1 VTWDDV
7 TRVEE
12 KPPGTAR
19 APSKRDCACL
29 IVLAGS
35 AMGEMYKLTRERTI
49 IGRGQKAQVRMVD
62 DGVSREHCEIVME
75 SDKAVLHDLGS
86 TNGTFCRG
94 TRIDRQEL
102 EDGDKSLLGSGTVLK
117 FTFHDNL
124 DETFQRQMY
133 ESALRDDLTKIFNKK
148 YFTDR
153 VESEFAYS
161 LRQKTPLALVTF
173 DVDHFKEVN
182 DTYGHP
188 AGDYVLAEMAA
199 AVQAVVRVEDV
210 FARVGGEEFSIIC
223 RGADITQGR
232 IIAER
237 VRQTVSGHPFVFV
250 GTNIPIT
257 VSAGVATIPD
267 PRIVDAQG
275 FVAAADHALYEAK
288 RTGRDRVCLWR

>member
-1 VTWDDV
+1 MTWDDV
-7 TRVEE
+7 TRVED
-12 KPPGTAR
+12 KPPSPVET
-19 APSKRDCACL
+19 PSKRDCACL

-35 AMGEMYKLTRERTI
+35 AMGEMYKLTRERTV
-49 IGRGQKAQVRMVD
+49 IGRGQKAQVRMLD
-62 DGVSREHCEIVME
+62 DGVSREHCEILMNGE
-75 SDKAVLHDLGS
+75 QAVLHDLGS

-94 TRIDRQEL
+94 ARIERQDL
-102 EDGDKSLLGSGTVLK
+102 EDGDKILVGSGTVLK
-117 FTFHDNL
+117 FTYHDSL

-133 ESALRDDLTKIFNKK
+133 ESALRDDLTKAFNKK

-161 LRQKTPLALVTF
+161 FRQKTSLALVTF

-182 DTYGHP
+182 DSYGHP
-188 AGDYVLAEMAA
+188 AGDYVLAEMAL
-199 AVQAVVRVEDV
+199 AVQGVVRVEDV

-223 RGADITQGR
+223 RGADIAQGR

-237 VRQTVSGHPFVFV
+237 VRQTISSHSFVFA
-250 GTNIPIT
+250 GKKIPVT
-257 VSAGVATIPD
+257 VSAGVAVIQD

>member
-1 VTWDDV
+1 MTWDDV
-7 TRVEE
+7 TRVED
-12 KPPGTAR
+12 KPPDSVEN
-19 APSKRDCACL
+19 PSKRDCACL

-35 AMGEMYKLTRERTI
+35 AMGEMYKLTRERTV
-49 IGRGQKAQVRMVD
+49 IGRGQKAQVRMLD
-62 DGVSREHCEIVME
+62 DGVSREHCEILMNGA
-75 SDKAVLHDLGS
+75 KAVLHYLGS

-94 TRIDRQEL
+94 ARIDRQDL
-102 EDGDKSLLGSGTVLK
+102 EDGDKILVGSGTVLK
-117 FTFHDNL
+117 FTYHDSL

-133 ESALRDDLTKIFNKK
+133 ESALRDDLTKAFNKK

-161 LRQKTPLALVTF
+161 FRQKTSLALVTF
-173 DVDHFKEVN
+173 DVDHFKDVN
-182 DTYGHP
+182 DSYGHP
-188 AGDYVLAEMAA
+188 AGDYVLAEMAL
-199 AVQAVVRVEDV
+199 AVQGVVRVEDV

-223 RGADITQGR
+223 RGADIVQGR

-237 VRQTVSGHPFVFV
+237 VRQTVSSHSV
-250 GTNIPIT
+250 IQ
-257 VSAGVATIPD
+257 D

>member
-1 VTWDDV
+1 MTWDDV

-12 KPPGTAR
+12 NPPGGVNVA
-19 APSKRDCACL
+19 SKRDCACL
-29 IVLAGS
+29 VVLAGS

-49 IGRGQKAQVRMVD
+49 IGRGQKAQVRMID
-62 DGVSREHCEIVME
+62 DGVSREHCEIIIE
-75 SDKAVLHDLGS
+75 GDKAVLHDLGS

-94 TRIDRQEL
+94 TRVECQNL
-102 EDGDKSLLGSGTVLK
+102 EDGDKILVGSGTVLK
-117 FTFHDNL
+117 FTYHDNL
-124 DETFQRQMY
+124 DESFQRQMY

-153 VESEFAYS
+153 MESEFAYS
-161 LRQKTPLALVTF
+161 FRQKTALALVTF

-182 DTYGHP
+182 DTHGHP
-188 AGDYVLAEMAA
+188 AGDYVLTELA
-199 AVQAVVRVEDV
+199 AVVQSAVRVEDV

-223 RGADITQGR
+223 RGADIAQGR

-237 VRQTVSGHPFVFV
+237 VRQTVASHLFVF
-250 GTNIPIT
+250 GDKRIPIT
-257 VSAGVATIPD
+257 VSVGVAAIQD
-267 PRIVDAQG
+267 PRIQDAQG

>member
-1 VTWDDV
+1 MTWDDV

-12 KPPGTAR
+12 KPPGSDKT
-19 APSKRDCACL
+19 PSKRDCACL

-35 AMGEMYKLTRERTI
+35 AMGEMYKLTRERTV
-49 IGRGQKAQVRMVD
+49 IGRGQKAQVRMLD
-62 DGVSREHCEIVME
+62 DGVSREHCEIIIDGE
-75 SDKAVLHDLGS
+75 KALLRDLGS

-94 TRIDRQEL
+94 TRVDRQEL
-102 EDGDKSLLGSGTVLK
+102 EDGDKILVGSGTVLK
-117 FTFHDNL
+117 FTYHDSL

-161 LRQKTPLALVTF
+161 FRQKTPLALVTF

-188 AGDYVLAEMAA
+188 AGDYILAEMAA
-199 AVQAVVRVEDV
+199 AVQGVVRVEDV

-223 RGADITQGR
+223 RGADIAQGR

-237 VRQTVSGHPFVFV
+237 LRQTVSSHSYVFV
-250 GTNIPIT
+250 EKKILVT
-257 VSAGVATIPD
+257 VSAGVAAIPD